1 MHYTFDINL
10 DFSIFGVII
19 FGILVWGGYR
29 GYMKGGII
37 MGLSLFALIAGVVLS
52 AVLTRV
58 TYSYFW
64 QQGSEVPDVFGSVV
78 LGLTFIAGIW
88 FSNFILKAVHTRVR
102 DTDSD
107 KTNNI
112 FGATLGV
119 AKFFIIVG
127 IYSTVILN
135 LDYNGNYLPEKDK
148 KSYLLNTS
156 SWVMTRTVKLLRMD
170 YHRPPPEEPDDTA
183 PSQNNNTNNKQIN
196 FKKNKNNNSNN
207 QNTNNKDKNQD
218 DDLVSEVK

>member
-1 MHYTFDINL
+1 MHYTFDINFN
-10 DFSIFGVII
+10 FSIFGLII
-19 FGILVWGGYR
+19 FGVLAWGAYR

-37 MGLSLFALIAGVVLS
+37 MGLSLFALLAGVVLS
-52 AVLTRV
+52 AVLTRA

-64 QQGSEVPDVFGSVV
+64 QQGSKVPDVFGSVV

-88 FSNFILKAVHTRVR
+88 FSNFILKAVHTRVK

-112 FGATLGV
+112 LGATLGI

-135 LDYNGNYLPEKDK
+135 LDYNGNYLPERDK
-148 KSYLLNTS
+148 KSYLLNTT
-156 SWVMTRTVKLLRMD
+156 SWVMTKTVKLLRMD
-170 YHRPPPEEPDDTA
+170 YHRPAPVEPT
-183 PSQNNNTNNKQIN
+183 NNNPLQ
-196 FKKNKNNNSNN
+196 
-207 QNTNNKDKNQD
+207 NKD
-218 DDLVSEVK
+218 LPEIYI